1 MHSFVPRH
9 AFGTRKALGKAAKIV
24 DISGDEILDSRGHPT
39 LRVHVHLDGGQRVSA
54 SVPAGASTGEGEAH
68 ELRDGD
74 IRRYGGRGVQ
84 KALANLYEIKS
95 LLKGKDPT
103 LKAEIDQLLIE
114 CDGTESKARLGANT
128 ILGVSMAVAR
138 AGAVATGQHLYS
150 YLNKASTY
158 KLPVPMMNVINGGQH
173 ASNALDFQE
182 FMIVPHGA
190 PSFHEGLRWGA

>member
-1 MHSFVPRH
+1 M
-9 AFGTRKALGKAAKIV
+9 TAKIV

-39 LRVHVHLDGGQRVSA
+39 LRVHVHLEGGQSVSA

-84 KALANLYEIKS
+84 KALANLYELKS
-95 LLKGKDPT
+95 LLKGKDPA
-103 LKAEIDQLLIE
+103 LQAEIDQLLIE

-138 AGAVATGQHLYS
+138 AGAAETGQHLYS

-158 KLPVPMMNVINGGQH
+158 KMPVPMMFLGYKAGIPQPRFAFGSATARA
-173 ASNALDFQE
+173 ASQSPRAALR
-182 FMIVPHGA
+182 PRLPCR
-190 PSFHEGLRWGA
+190 PS